1 VPSDSDSAESGA
13 GSPGDASTGRCASRL
28 TLSGTF
34 SAADR
39 SRSMAEIEVDDFNL
53 DEIEGIE
60 IYRSFSEIPDELR
73 YSIHLPQIWP
83 SDHLGACGFA
93 IVWTTVSW

>member
-1 VPSDSDSAESGA
+1 MVVVYNHSLTMLSRT
-13 GSPGDASTGRCASRL
+13 TGGRADMLS
-28 TLSGTF
+28 LSGTF

-39 SRSMAEIEVDDFNL
+39 SRSMAEIEVDDFNI

-73 YSIHLPQIWP
+73 YSIYLPQIWP
-83 SDHLGACGFA
+83 ADHLGACGFA